1 MSRRLVSPGPW
12 LVHRTAFELVV
23 VSLQVHCDHQSIS
36 ELPGSSNAPSLALGR
51 VPSLLGSLSDPSKTK
66 MVLMMTRQK
75 VEIMSGH
82 AEDSAVPRA

>member
-1 MSRRLVSPGPW
+1 M
-12 LVHRTAFELVV
+12 HRTAFELVV

-51 VPSLLGSLSDPSKTK
+51 VPSLLGSLSDPSKT
-66 MVLMMTRQK
+66 RQK

-82 AEDSAVPRA
+82 AEDSAVRSRAL